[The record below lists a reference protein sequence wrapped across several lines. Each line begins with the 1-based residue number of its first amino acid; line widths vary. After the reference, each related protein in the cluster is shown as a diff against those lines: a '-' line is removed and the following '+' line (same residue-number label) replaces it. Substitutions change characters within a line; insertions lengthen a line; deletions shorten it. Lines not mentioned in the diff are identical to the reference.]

1 MSPNA
6 QLRKDPAAAAAG
18 GVGFACGPL
27 PPGLLVP
34 LGGALR
40 RVLLSCLPAPAIV
53 SAQIARAPH
62 PFATVAGVSPDVPTL
77 LNRLAQVCF
86 TGRVTAAARVDLGV
100 RGPAVVCAGG
110 LRCPEGLA
118 VANPELPLAEVSS
131 GATLALV
138 ATVEGGIG
146 RAPRLRQTAE
156 GGFAVAGSQRPV
168 QSVRMEQRGEDLLLR
183 ITAADGAAESHLRDA
198 AALLRAHLQIALA
211 SGTVDDCLGE
221 LSFATRRQWGA
232 TLSSIT
238 YSYEAASRRI
248 ELSGVEPHLAGAV
261 GELLV
266 AALAAPG
273 PQPPLFA
280 RSSVLCPPAG
290 EPVLQLICEP
300 GERNTDCL
308 EAVRQAADRLCGLL
322 AAMCREP
329 VAEPVAFG
337 PTPPAARR
345 RVTGRI
351 ELERPDLAFVPE
363 DPLSVPQRCFSRLVG
378 HSEGSLEELVGAFFP
393 LQPDDC
399 PWRLEL
405 RQVRIP
411 APESAPQE
419 CLATGEGY
427 GGPILLRL
435 ALLGPGGELVQ
446 EREASAGLL
455 PWMTPEG
462 TFILPG
468 GSTELVVANELAP
481 APGAIAYRL
490 ENRAFATLAPQH
502 GPALTFSSSE
512 SRGCQVCIGNGR
524 SMNVGVLLLA
534 LGADGAEAP
543 VILGLDAADCRRQ
556 VGGWLEAVGG
566 PSRSQAQEV
575 VATCLDA
582 PAMEGS
588 AAAFNAALTDPR
600 AWSLGDLGRRRL
612 EQRLGVPTAGA
623 PALAWQDVAAV
634 ALLLEA
640 VAGGVLPADDPVAL
654 STHILR
660 TPGRQIAEVVRQA
673 LVTQIPAIAQRLQA
687 AGSRP
692 PEIGDLMADLT
703 PGAAIGA
710 FFSGSPLV
718 SPVEATN
725 RLARIEHCRRVVFGV
740 GRRLGH
746 EADGPLCRQFPRD
759 APGRLCMIET
769 PEGPNVGLIA
779 HLALGAALDD
789 DGFVLAP
796 LRPVRDGE
804 VAAEIVWLHPEAELA
819 ANVCDPLPP
828 GTPLATLGD
837 EIVCRRNGLL
847 SRCRP
852 DAVDYCEA
860 GHGSNVG
867 LSAGLIPASAHS
879 DSARLLMGANMQRQ
893 AVALLSPQSPLVSTG
908 LADDRPQPPAPGH
921 NLLVAYMPWLG
932 HNFEDAI
939 VLSEEVV
946 GAGALSSVHRRR
958 LTVTLRHDET
968 TTATPDG
975 LASDRL
981 HALAQDGVARPGA
994 AVSPG
999 DVLVG
1004 VGELGRDRD
1013 LVRQV
1018 AGEGGEGRSL
1028 LVPPHVWGTVA
1039 AVARRPE
1046 GRGRLQSIE
1055 VEVLSER
1062 PPAPGDK
1069 LANRHGGKG
1078 VVGRIVPVEQMPF
1091 LPDGTPVEMLINPLG
1106 VPSRLNLGQLYETSL
1121 GWVANALGSCV
1132 VLPPGAAVDRRRLA
1146 ELLRRAGLPETGKV
1160 HLRDGRTGR
1169 LFGEPALVG
1178 FLFLHKLDHLAQDKV
1193 HARSTGPYSAVTQQ
1207 PVGGR
1212 ARSGG
1217 QRFGEMETWAL
1228 EAYGA
1233 AHTLREMLT
1242 IKSDDVRGRE
1252 RAFAALLAKEAPA
1265 PVDAPESLAL
1275 LIEELRAL
1283 GLAVELKP

>member
-6 QLRKDPAAAAAG
+6 QLRKDPAATAAEA
-18 GVGFACGPL
+18 VGFAFGPL
-27 PPGLLVP
+27 PPALLAP

-40 RVLLSCLPAPAIV
+40 RVLLGCLPAPAIV
-53 SAQIARAPH
+53 AAHIARAPH
-62 PFATVAGVSPDVPTL
+62 PFGTVAGVSPDVPTL
-77 LNRLAQVCF
+77 LNRLARVCF
-86 TGRVTAAARVDLGV
+86 TGQVTDPARVDLGLA
-100 RGPAVVCAGG
+100 GPAVVRAGD

-138 ATVEGGIG
+138 ATVQSGIG
-146 RAPRLRQTAE
+146 CAPRLRQTAE
-156 GGFAVAGSQRPV
+156 DGFAVAGSHRPV
-168 QSVRMEQRGEDLLLR
+168 QNARMEQRGEDLLLR
-183 ITAADGAAESHLRDA
+183 ITATDGVAGLHLRDA
-198 AALLRAHLQIALA
+198 ATLLRAHLQIVSAF
-211 SGTVDDCLGE
+211 GTVDDCLEE
-221 LSFATRRQWGA
+221 LSIATRRQWDA

-248 ELSGVEPHLAGAV
+248 ELRGVEPHLAGAV

-273 PQPPLFA
+273 LQPPVLA
-280 RSSVLCPPAG
+280 RTAVLCPPVG
-290 EPVLQLICEP
+290 EPLLQVVCEP
-300 GERNTDCL
+300 GEQNVDCL
-308 EAVRQAADRLCGLL
+308 EAVRPAADRLCELL
-322 AAMCREP
+322 AAACREP
-329 VAEPVAFG
+329 IAEPVVFE

-345 RVTGRI
+345 SPTGRI
-351 ELERPDLAFVPE
+351 ELERPDFTFIPE
-363 DPLSVPQRCFSRLVG
+363 DPLSVPRRCFSRLVG
-378 HSEGSLEELVGAFFP
+378 QGEGALEELVAAFFP
-393 LQPDDC
+393 LQPEGC

-405 RQVRIP
+405 RRMRIP
-411 APESAPQE
+411 SPVSGPQE

-427 GGPILLRL
+427 GSPILLRL
-435 ALLGPGGELVQ
+435 ALLGPDDKLVQ
-446 EREASAGLL
+446 EREVSAGLL

-468 GSTELVVANELAP
+468 RSTELVVANELVP
-481 APGAIAYRL
+481 APGAIAYQL

-502 GPALTFSSSE
+502 GPALTFSTSE
-512 SRGCQVCIGNGR
+512 SRGCQVCIGNGH
-524 SMNVGVLLLA
+524 SMDVGVLLLA
-534 LGADGAEAP
+534 LGAEGAEAP
-543 VILGLDAADCRRQ
+543 AISGLDGGDCRRQ
-556 VGGWLEAVGG
+556 VGAWLEAVGG
-566 PSRSQAQEV
+566 LSRTQAQET
-575 VATCLDA
+575 VATCLDR

-588 AAAFNAALTDPR
+588 AAAFSAALADPR

-612 EQRLGVPTAGA
+612 ERRLGVPTAGA
-623 PALAWQDVAAV
+623 AALAWQDVAAV
-634 ALLLEA
+634 AVLLEA
-640 VAGGVLPADDPVAL
+640 VARGVLPADDPVAL

-660 TPGRQIAEVVRQA
+660 TAGRQISEVVRQA
-673 LVTQIPAIAQRLQA
+673 LVTQIPAIVQRLQA
-687 AGSRP
+687 AGARP
-692 PEIGDLMADLT
+692 PGIGELMADLT
-703 PGAAIGA
+703 PGAAIGG

-718 SPVEATN
+718 SPVDATN
-725 RLARIEHCRRVVFGV
+725 RLARIEHCRRVVFSV

-759 APGRLCMIET
+759 APGRLCMVET

-779 HLALGAALDD
+779 HLALGAGLDD
-789 DGFVLAP
+789 DGFLLAP

-804 VAAEIVWLHPEAELA
+804 VAAEVVWLHPEAELA
-819 ANVCDPLPP
+819 GNVCDPLPP
-828 GTPLATLGD
+828 GTRLADLGD

-847 SRCRP
+847 GRCRP

-879 DSARLLMGANMQRQ
+879 DSTRLLMGANMQRQ
-893 AVALLSPQSPLVSTG
+893 AVRLLSPQWPLVSTG
-908 LADDRPQPPAPGH
+908 LTDDWPQPPTPGC

-932 HNFEDAI
+932 YNFEDAI

-946 GAGALSSVHRRR
+946 DAGALSSLHRER
-958 LTVTLRHDET
+958 LTITLRRDET
-968 TTATPDG
+968 TTPTPEG
-975 LASDRL
+975 FGSDRL
-981 HALAQDGVARPGA
+981 RALAQDGVARPGA

-1004 VGELGRDRD
+1004 VAQLGSDRD

-1018 AGEGGEGRSL
+1018 VGEGAAARSL
-1028 LVPPHVWGTVA
+1028 LVPPQARGTVT
-1039 AVARRPE
+1039 AVRRRPE
-1046 GRGRLQSIE
+1046 GRGEQQSIE

-1062 PPAPGDK
+1062 PPAAGDK
-1069 LANRHGGKG
+1069 LSNRHGGKG

-1091 LPDGTPVEMLINPLG
+1091 LPDGTPIEVLINPLG

-1121 GWVANALGSCV
+1121 GWIANSLGSCV
-1132 VLPPGAAVDRRRLA
+1132 VLPPGAAVDRRHLA
-1146 ELLRRAGLPETGKV
+1146 ELLRRAGLPDTGKI
-1160 HLRDGRTGR
+1160 HLRDGRSGR
-1169 LFGEPALVG
+1169 LFAEPALVG
-1178 FLFLHKLDHLAQDKV
+1178 FLLLHKLDHMAQDKV

-1242 IKSDDVRGRE
+1242 IKSDDIRGRE
-1252 RAFAALLAKEAPA
+1252 RAFAALLAQEAPE
-1265 PVDAPESLAL
+1265 PVDAPESLSL

-1283 GLAVELKP
+1283 GLTVELKS